1 MDKQYLK
8 EIIEY
13 AKQGNTFGEEIT
25 LVGATKYQ
33 SVEVINETIGLGLE
47 NIGENKAD
55 EFRDKCAFYAP
66 SKKHFIGHLQTNKIK
81 YLIGKV
87 DLYHSV
93 DSIHLAEEIDKASSK
108 HGLVSNVLIQVNIG
122 REESKSGFD
131 YDEIMTAY
139 NAIKAMQN
147 LKVEGLMAMLPKSED
162 EAYLRELARKMRAIF
177 DKLKAENENIKYL
190 SMGMSHDYK
199 ICVEEGSNMIRI
211 GSGIFGARPQK

>member
-1 MDKQYLK
+1 M
-8 EIIEY
+8 
-13 AKQGNTFGEEIT
+13 
-25 LVGATKYQ
+25 
-33 SVEVINETIGLGLE
+33 
-47 NIGENKAD
+47 
-55 EFRDKCAFYAP
+55 
-66 SKKHFIGHLQTNKIK
+66 
-81 YLIGKV
+81 IGKV

-162 EAYLRELARKMRAIF
+162 EAYLRELARKMREIF
-177 DKLKAENENIKYL
+177 DKLKAKDENIKHL
-190 SMGMSHDYK
+190 SMGMSHDYR

>member
-13 AKQGNTFGEEIT
+13 AKKGNSFGEEVT

-33 SVEVINETIGLGLE
+33 SVEVINEAISLGLE

-55 EFRDKCAFYAP
+55 EFRDKCALYAP
-66 SKKHFIGHLQTNKIK
+66 VKKHFIGHLQTNKIK
-81 YLIGKV
+81 YLIGKI

-93 DSIHLAEEIDKASSK
+93 DSIHLAEEIDKMSKK
-108 HGLVSNVLIQVNIG
+108 HGIVSNVLIQVNIG

-139 NAIKAMQN
+139 NTIKDMQN

-162 EAYLRELARKMRAIF
+162 EPYLRGLAHKMREIF
-177 DKLKAENENIKYL
+177 DRLKAKDENIKHL

-199 ICVEEGSNMIRI
+199 ICVEEGANMIRI